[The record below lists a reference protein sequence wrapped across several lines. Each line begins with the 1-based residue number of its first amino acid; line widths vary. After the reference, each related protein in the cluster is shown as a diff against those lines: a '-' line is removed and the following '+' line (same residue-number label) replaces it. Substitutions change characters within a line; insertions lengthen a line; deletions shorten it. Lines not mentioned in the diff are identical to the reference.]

1 MNIKNVM
8 ENNFD
13 YSELNN
19 IASLQLKYGYAMH
32 NISENNSQV
41 IDNQILEDEN
51 TGKEKNS
58 GDTEQGEEQAGEQL
72 GDNNVKIKGAE
83 EDEEVGEHKER
94 YFFKNIILFTNE
106 RDPEKN
112 KTLKNLK
119 EAIEDTKIELIIFVA
134 KEVDYTATD
143 TEIVIKDSKS
153 EFKIDNQSN
162 IDTIVISRLGAQ
174 ESEECM
180 ECIKELQDWG
190 LYVLNPIQAAK
201 RASNKYAAAVLMER
215 YEIPQPKFCL
225 LSIRDVKDGEES
237 LKEKLKLIYPDVGE
251 DEDKDKEKEY
261 VVKILDGHGGT
272 GVFMTTGKTILSIL
286 QAMFAIDPER
296 ELLLQKKEE
305 ADGGDIRVHVL
316 TTRTKQIVL
325 AQMKRKKI
333 GGDFRSNVSLGAEAE
348 SIEITKEQKEIALK
362 VAKIS
367 GMPWCAVDIMPLKKG
382 SNPEI
387 GDNVVLEY
395 NASPGTEG
403 ISEVIGKNFCEV
415 LLDAINDINE
425 LVLSPKSIGY
435 IENMK
440 FFTDKKKFDEYFEL
454 EVKLDTGNGS
464 KASTIGC
471 EKIEINEDDIIA
483 TINGK
488 TYSFKKAGKSTPM
501 VGQTREE
508 RITVKIPCIQ
518 IGTRKLLDV
527 EFALVDNRN
536 KSTPVLLNRDI
547 MSKLAYMINPAAK
560 HTFEDEFHSSE
571 YNKHNRVK

>member
-1 MNIKNVM
+1 M

-72 GDNNVKIKGAE
+72 GDNNVKIKGSE
-83 EDEEVGEHKER
+83 EDEEMGEHKER

-237 LKEKLKLIYPDVGE
+237 LKEKLKLIYPDVGK

-367 GMPWCAVDIMPLKKG
+367 GMPWCAVDIMPLKNG

-395 NASPGTEG
+395 NASPGTDG

-471 EKIEINEDDIIA
+471 EKIEINEDDITA

-571 YNKHNRVK
+571 YNKHNRIK

>member
-1 MNIKNVM
+1 MQNESFN
-8 ENNFD
+8 
-13 YSELNN
+13 YSDINN
-19 IASLQLKYGYAMH
+19 IGDLNLKYGYA
-32 NISENNSQV
+32 IQDIENQRDTIKEELQSIESQ
-41 IDNQILEDEN
+41 ITEDE
-51 TGKEKNS
+51 TNS
-58 GDTEQGEEQAGEQL
+58 KTQNDGDPEDSETQAAEQIGGNA
-72 GDNNVKIKGAE
+72 NSKE
-83 EDEEVGEHKER
+83 EDEEIGEHTER
-94 YFFKNIILFTNE
+94 YFFKNIIFFTNE

-112 KTLKNLK
+112 KTLKNLE
-119 EAIEDTKIELIIFVA
+119 EAIEDMGINLIVFVS
-134 KEVDYTATD
+134 KEVDYIANNTSITIND
-143 TEIVIKDSKS
+143 TKEEYTIT
-153 EFKIDNQSN
+153 EQSN
-162 IDTIVISRLGAQ
+162 VDTIVISRLGAQ

-190 LYVLNPIQAAK
+190 LFVLNPIQAAK
-201 RASNKYAAAVLMER
+201 RASNKYASAVLMQR
-215 YEIPQPKFCL
+215 YEIPQPRFCL
-225 LSIRDVKDGEES
+225 LSSRDIKDGEES

-286 QAMFAIDPER
+286 QAIFAIDEER

-316 TTRTKQIVL
+316 TSRTKQTIL

-348 SIEITKEQKEIALK
+348 PIEITKEQKEIAMK

-395 NASPGTEG
+395 NASPGTDG
-403 ISEVIGKNFCEV
+403 ISEVIGKNFCKV

-435 IENMK
+435 IENIK
-440 FFTDKKKFDEYFEL
+440 FFMDKKDLNNSFEL
-454 EVKLDTGNGS
+454 ECKLDTGNGS

-471 EKIEINEDDIIA
+471 EKIEMNEDNIKA
-483 TINGK
+483 TIQGK
-488 TYSFKKAGKSTPM
+488 EYEFKRSGTSTPM
-501 VGQTREE
+501 VGQVREE

-518 IGTRKLLDV
+518 IGTRKLIDID
-527 EFALVDNRN
+527 FALVDNRN
-536 KSTPVLLNRDI
+536 KSTPVLLNRDV

-571 YNKHNRVK
+571 YNKHNRQK